1 MMGSDSAIMQENA
14 SSPLDE
20 AKEQTFQATDGKK
33 NTRHARWTREETI
46 VLIQAK
52 LAIEKRVGA
61 RNNRSSSIFESDQNN
76 VSVSKWDSVSS
87 YCKQH
92 GVKRE
97 PVQCQKRWSNLLVD
111 FKKIKT
117 WESQIMKEDESFWKL
132 RSDFRRER
140 KLPGLFDREVYDILD
155 GRRFAVAA
163 TPLAQLTVTTEID
176 NDRIDQEAAAEEDQV
191 NEEKEANEKSGQAN
205 EKEAIATRTPLKTT
219 GSPILGEF
227 RETCPC
233 SIARRGSM
241 IQEGL
246 KRRRLSME
254 GSKDIGWAKVLER
267 NSNMINSQLE
277 AQNKNYQLDRD
288 QRKEQA
294 DTLVHALNKLTDVLV
309 KIANKL

>member
-1 MMGSDSAIMQENA
+1 MQKNA
-14 SSPLDE
+14 TSPLDE

-61 RNNRSSSIFESDQNN
+61 RNRSSDQNVSVS

-92 GVKRE
+92 GVRRE

-132 RSDFRRER
+132 TSDFRREI
-140 KLPGLFDREVYDILD
+140 KLPGLFDRQVYDILD
-155 GRRFAVAA
+155 GNGRRFADAVAA
-163 TPLAQLTVTTEID
+163 TPLAQLTVTTEMD

-191 NEEKEANEKSGQAN
+191 NEEKEANEESGQAN
-205 EKEAIATRTPLKTT
+205 EKEAIATRSPLKTT
-219 GSPILGEF
+219 GSGSPISGEV

-254 GSKDIGWAKVLER
+254 GSKDISWGKVLER

-294 DTLVHALNKLTDVLV
+294 DSLVHALNKLTDALV